1 MFSISWELVQ
11 QLLPAVFWLTQ
22 YLVHYHP
29 LLLGVRAEFEAHGES
44 KQRRLDRGHRG
55 EVTSGVVA
63 AIEKLQLELRKIGNG
78 TFTVL

>member
-29 LLLGVRAEFEAHGES
+29 LLLMEKANKQDSIEAT
-44 KQRRLDRGHRG
+44 
-55 EVTSGVVA
+55 VASGVVA

-78 TFTVL
+78 TFTLL